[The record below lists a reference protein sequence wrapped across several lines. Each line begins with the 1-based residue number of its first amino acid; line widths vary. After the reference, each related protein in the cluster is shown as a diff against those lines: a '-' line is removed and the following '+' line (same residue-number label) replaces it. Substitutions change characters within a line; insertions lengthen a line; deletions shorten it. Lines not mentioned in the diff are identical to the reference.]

1 MEFYKRVLKLHHFRN
16 LGRKSPTEL
25 LLNSSFEKHGGLVI
39 LVGENNVGKSNVLEA
54 LTIFNDADIKLCSEE
69 DYFKNHKKDTLLSL
83 EEETILDRKITGFS
97 CVDLKI
103 QTKEVNKGL
112 KELSKTLIS
121 YPFEKHVEALG
132 EQCNNSV
139 YIPTNNNDYSKI
151 CTLVSNFINLI
162 TSYNSLGLFLHF
174 YKEKLKLS
182 EFVTEYANATNNLF
196 FKELIKHVSG
206 NSEWIKNFCQCI
218 KEIIKHNTPD
228 KKYNT
233 DEFFVMRQHKQNQ
246 LAKIYS
252 CFKKLSEGEI
262 KPKDVEYILKKLE
275 ELDKIFKTTD
285 FTKFTP
291 KTEAL
296 LNEQSQEK
304 LSEFVK
310 EMIEKID
317 EKYPINENF
326 KQQFRTFRLNIGNL
340 KKEIKNSLKNLDK
353 IGEDFERKK
362 ERLIREIEND
372 CKNQKVLKFNYDV
385 LLDNIQQICKN
396 YIASHAVNDVS
407 KDIKSMM
414 CQLYLK
420 KIDLLVNS
428 EIEQYRYNDFL
439 ESARKFLWED
449 IKTLDEKSGVH
460 LFPKNIGEIKDK
472 FETNKEKFKQS
483 KNYSEFAEYCR
494 ECNPYTAFQNL
505 KNKVQFPLSGGLSYK
520 SYKLVPTM
528 KEYKEPKITDNDFK
542 AVLFTCIDYS
552 SLSEFDQWDWFFR
565 NSLFRKMDFHPNAI
579 WNFFGSILKDGQ
591 ALQIIM
597 FDKNNDLVIYDS
609 EKSFNIPKKYLQE
622 IDQELLKEIRQSK
635 HLFPIEV
642 KRKYNNNVCQFEFF
656 KKDTSHLLFKVNFTE
671 ILENLAEILEYNM
684 QLKIDSLITKEFNK
698 LLAIAEDS
706 SQNSY
711 QLKIHV
717 RHNNKFYDY
726 SKKSTAYEIKLEIH
740 DCRKSHDHNEP
751 IILSQQSTGFQWAF
765 NFMFGF
771 LYNVGSDFSFNK
783 NIIYVMDE
791 PATHLSVP
799 ARKEFRRFLKEYAH
813 KNHVTFVLA
822 THDPFLVDTDHLDEI
837 RIVEK
842 ETEGSVIKNHFNYP
856 LNNAGKDSDAL
867 DKIKRSLGVGQHVF
881 HNPQKHRIIFVEGIT
896 DYCYLSAFKLYFNER
911 EYKDN
916 PIPFTFLPISGLK
929 NNPNDMEETIKKL
942 CKLDNHPIVL
952 TDDDRKCVFNQK
964 ATSERFKK
972 ANEEMHDPIRILQ
985 LSKCDEN
992 FKQIEDCFSAN
1003 DRKKYA
1009 KNKQMELAMAF
1020 KTRLLYGEKDD
1031 VVSEETK
1038 KNFLKLFEWIK
1049 KECNNPTIK
1058 KEYIKFDY
1066 NTPRIIIERILMF
1079 KKMCLSLIAISGV
1092 CVGAKD
1098 LDFKLDYRATGGKLM
1113 GKMTDSSLLSIT
1125 SMNDEPVVIKN
1136 LIVNRGNSCEATKKV
1151 EPKLGD
1157 KFKKEKLFDH
1167 ELKYSQQIFYRLD
1180 CKPNQLLEVKII
1192 TDKGE
1197 YYHKFSK

>member
-25 LLNSSFEKHGGLVI
+25 LLNSSFENKHGGLVV

-69 DYFKNHKKDTLLSL
+69 DYFKDHEKGSLLSL
-83 EEETILDRKITGFS
+83 EEETILDHKITGFS

-103 QTKEVNKGL
+103 QTEEIGEGL

-132 EQCNNSV
+132 EQCSNSV
-139 YIPTNNNDYSKI
+139 YIPTNNNDYSNI
-151 CTLVSNFINLI
+151 CTLVSDFINLI

-182 EFVTEYANATNNLF
+182 ELVTEYANATNNLL

-218 KEIIKHNTPD
+218 KEIIKRNTPD

-233 DEFFVMRQHKQNQ
+233 DEFFVMGQHKQNQ

-252 CFKKLSEGEI
+252 YFKKLSEGEI
-262 KPKDVEYILKKLE
+262 KPQNEDILKKLKS
-275 ELDKIFKTTD
+275 LDEIFKITD

-291 KTEAL
+291 ETE
-296 LNEQSQEK
+296 
-304 LSEFVK
+304 VK
-310 EMIEKID
+310 DIIKEID

-340 KKEIKNSLKNLDK
+340 KKKIKNSLKYLEK
-353 IGEDFERKK
+353 TREDFERKK

-372 CKNQKVLKFNYDV
+372 CKNQKVLKFNYNV

-396 YIASHAVNDVS
+396 YIASHAVNDAS
-407 KDIKSMM
+407 KDMKSMM
-414 CQLYLK
+414 CQFYLK

-505 KNKVQFPLSGGLSYK
+505 RNKVQFPLSGGLSYK

-528 KEYKEPKITDNDFK
+528 KEYKEPKITDNDLK
-542 AVLFTCIDYS
+542 TALFTCIDYS
-552 SLSEFDQWDWFFR
+552 SPSEFDQWDWFFR
-565 NSLFRKMDFHPNAI
+565 NSLFRKMDFHPKAI

-597 FDKNNDLVIYDS
+597 FDKNNDLVIYNS

-622 IDQELLKEIRQSK
+622 IDQESLKEIRQSE
-635 HLFPIEV
+635 FPFNIEA
-642 KRKYNNNVCQFEFF
+642 KGECDNNVCQLEFF
-656 KKDTSHLLFKVNFTE
+656 NNKSSLLFKVNFTE

-684 QLKIDSLITKEFNK
+684 QLKIDSSITKEFNR

-706 SQNSY
+706 PQDSY

-717 RHNNKFYDY
+717 RHNNKLSEEKEY
-726 SKKSTAYEIKLEIH
+726 TAYEIKLEIH
-740 DCRKSHDHNEP
+740 DCRKSDNQNKP

-771 LYNVGSDFSFNK
+771 LYNVGSNFSFNK

-799 ARKEFRRFLKEYAH
+799 ARKEFRKFLKEYAH

-842 ETEGSVIKNHFNYP
+842 ETEDSVIKNHFNYP
-856 LNNAGKDSDAL
+856 LNNASKDSDAL

-881 HNPQKHRIIFVEGIT
+881 HNPQKHRIIFIEGIT
-896 DYCYLSAFKLYFNER
+896 DYCYLSAFKLYFNKHNPQF
-911 EYKDN
+911 KDN

-929 NNPNDMEETIKKL
+929 NNPNEMKETIQKL
-942 CKLDNHPIVL
+942 CELDNNPIVL
-952 TDDDRKCVFNQK
+952 TDDDRKCDSDQN

-972 ANEEMHDPIRILQ
+972 ANEDLGNPITILQ
-985 LSKCDEN
+985 LSDCDRH
-992 FKQIEDCFSAN
+992 FKQIEDCFSTN

-1031 VVSEETK
+1031 VMSEETK

-1079 KKMCLSLIAISGV
+1079 KKMCLSLLMISGV

>member
-1 MEFYKRVLKLHHFRN
+1 MK
-16 LGRKSPTEL
+16 
-25 LLNSSFEKHGGLVI
+25 
-39 LVGENNVGKSNVLEA
+39 
-54 LTIFNDADIKLCSEE
+54 DI
-69 DYFKNHKKDTLLSL
+69 
-83 EEETILDRKITGFS
+83 
-97 CVDLKI
+97 
-103 QTKEVNKGL
+103 
-112 KELSKTLIS
+112 
-121 YPFEKHVEALG
+121 
-132 EQCNNSV
+132 
-139 YIPTNNNDYSKI
+139 
-151 CTLVSNFINLI
+151 
-162 TSYNSLGLFLHF
+162 
-174 YKEKLKLS
+174 
-182 EFVTEYANATNNLF
+182 
-196 FKELIKHVSG
+196 
-206 NSEWIKNFCQCI
+206 I
-218 KEIIKHNTPD
+218 KE
-228 KKYNT
+228 
-233 DEFFVMRQHKQNQ
+233 
-246 LAKIYS
+246 
-252 CFKKLSEGEI
+252 
-262 KPKDVEYILKKLE
+262 
-275 ELDKIFKTTD
+275 
-285 FTKFTP
+285 
-291 KTEAL
+291 
-296 LNEQSQEK
+296 
-304 LSEFVK
+304 
-310 EMIEKID
+310 ID

-340 KKEIKNSLKNLDK
+340 KKKIKNSLKYLEK
-353 IGEDFERKK
+353 TREDFERKK

-428 EIEQYRYNDFL
+428 EIEQYRYSDFL

-472 FETNKEKFKQS
+472 FEANKEKVKQS
-483 KNYSEFAEYCR
+483 KNYFEFAEYCR

-505 KNKVQFPLSGGLSYK
+505 RNKVQFPLSGGLSYK

-528 KEYKEPKITDNDFK
+528 KEYKEPKITDNGLK
-542 AVLFTCIDYS
+542 TALFTLFDYS
-552 SLSEFDQWDWFFR
+552 SPSEFDQWDWFFR
-565 NSLFRKMDFHPNAI
+565 NSLFRKMDFHPNTI
-579 WNFFGSILKDGQ
+579 WKTFGNILNYKNFDQKNLKHEQ

-622 IDQELLKEIRQSK
+622 IDQESLKEIRQSE
-635 HLFPIEV
+635 FPFNIEV

-684 QLKIDSLITKEFNK
+684 QLKIDSLIAKEFNR

-706 SQNSY
+706 SQDSY

-771 LYNVGSDFSFNK
+771 LYYVGSHFSLNE

-856 LNNAGKDSDAL
+856 LNNASKDFDAL

-911 EYKDN
+911 EFKDN

-942 CKLDNHPIVL
+942 CELDNNPIVL
-952 TDDDRKCVFNQK
+952 TDDDRKDGSDPQRAK
-964 ATSERFKK
+964 SEQFKN
-972 ANEEMHDPIRILQ
+972 ANEEMHDPITILQ
-985 LSKCDEN
+985 LSDCDRH

-1009 KNKQMELAMAF
+1009 KNKHMELAMAF
-1020 KTRLLYGEKDD
+1020 KTRLLYGGEDD

-1038 KNFLKLFEWIK
+1038 KNFLKLFERIK

-1066 NTPRIIIERILMF
+1066 NTPQML
-1079 KKMCLSLIAISGV
+1079 
-1092 CVGAKD
+1092 
-1098 LDFKLDYRATGGKLM
+1098 
-1113 GKMTDSSLLSIT
+1113 
-1125 SMNDEPVVIKN
+1125 
-1136 LIVNRGNSCEATKKV
+1136 
-1151 EPKLGD
+1151 
-1157 KFKKEKLFDH
+1157 
-1167 ELKYSQQIFYRLD
+1167 
-1180 CKPNQLLEVKII
+1180 
-1192 TDKGE
+1192 
-1197 YYHKFSK
+1197 

>member
-1 MEFYKRVLKLHHFRN
+1 MKFYKRVLKLHHFRN

-25 LLNSSFEKHGGLVI
+25 LLSFEKHGGLVV

-54 LTIFNDADIKLCSEE
+54 LKIFNDADIKLCGEE
-69 DYFKNHKKDTLLSL
+69 NYFKDHEKDSLLSL
-83 EEETILDRKITGFS
+83 EEEAILDHKITGFS

-103 QTKEVNKGL
+103 QSKEVNKGL
-112 KELSKTLIS
+112 KKLSKTLIS

-132 EQCNNSV
+132 EQCSNSV
-139 YIPTNNNDYSKI
+139 YIPTNNNDYSNI
-151 CTLVSNFINLI
+151 CTFVSDFINLI

-182 EFVTEYANATNNLF
+182 ELVTEYANATNNLL

-206 NSEWIKNFCQCI
+206 NSEGIKNFCQCI
-218 KEIIKHNTPD
+218 KEIIKCNTPN
-228 KKYNT
+228 KRYNT
-233 DEFFVMRQHKQNQ
+233 DEFFVMGQHKQNQ
-246 LAKIYS
+246 LEKIYS
-252 CFKKLSEGEI
+252 HFKKLSEKEI

-275 ELDKIFKTTD
+275 ALDEIFKTTD

-291 KTEAL
+291 ETE
-296 LNEQSQEK
+296 
-304 LSEFVK
+304 VK
-310 EMIEKID
+310 DIIKEIEVKDIIKEID

-340 KKEIKNSLKNLDK
+340 KKKIKNSLKDLEK
-353 IGEDFERKK
+353 TREDFERKK
-362 ERLIREIEND
+362 ERLIREIENY
-372 CKNQKVLKFNYDV
+372 CKNQKTLEFNDDV

-396 YIASHAVNDVS
+396 YIASHAVNDASEDV
-407 KDIKSMM
+407 KYMM
-414 CQLYLK
+414 CQFYLEK
-420 KIDLLVNS
+420 MELLSNSKIRRYQYDNLLK
-428 EIEQYRYNDFL
+428 
-439 ESARKFLWED
+439 SARISLWED
-449 IKTLDEKSGVH
+449 IKILDNESGAR
-460 LFPKNIGEIKDK
+460 LFPKIDEIKQK
-472 FETNKEKFKQS
+472 FEANKEKFKQS

-505 KNKVQFPLSGGLSYK
+505 RNKVQFPLSGGLSYK

-528 KEYKEPKITDNDFK
+528 KEYKEPKITDNDLK
-542 AVLFTCIDYS
+542 TALFTCIDYS
-552 SLSEFDQWDWFFR
+552 SPSEFDQWDWFFR

-609 EKSFNIPKKYLQE
+609 EKSFNIPEKYLQE

-684 QLKIDSLITKEFNK
+684 QLKIDSLITKEFNR

-706 SQNSY
+706 PQDSY

-717 RHNNKFYDY
+717 RHNNKLSEEKEY
-726 SKKSTAYEIKLEIH
+726 TAYEIKLEIH
-740 DCRKSHDHNEP
+740 DCRKSDNQNEP

-771 LYNVGSDFSFNK
+771 LYNWGSYFSLNK
-783 NIIYVMDE
+783 NIIYIMDE

-799 ARKEFRRFLKEYAH
+799 ARKEFRKFLKEYAH

-842 ETEGSVIKNHFNYP
+842 ETEDSVIKNHFNYP

-896 DYCYLSAFKLYFNER
+896 DYCYLSTFKLYFNER

-929 NNPNDMEETIKKL
+929 NDSNDMKETIKKL
-942 CKLDNHPIVL
+942 CELDNSPIVL
-952 TDDDRKCVFNQK
+952 IDDDRKDDSDTQK
-964 ATSERFKK
+964 ATSERFKE
-972 ANEEMHDPIRILQ
+972 ANEEMHDPITILQ
-985 LSKCDEN
+985 LSDCDKN
-992 FKQIEDCFSAN
+992 FKQIEDGFSAN
-1003 DRKKYA
+1003 DRNKYA
-1009 KNKQMELAMAF
+1009 KNKRMELAMAF
-1020 KTRLLYGEKDD
+1020 KTRLLYGGEDAIEKQ
-1031 VVSEETK
+1031 TK
-1038 KNFLKLFEWIK
+1038 RNFLKLFKWI
-1049 KECNNPTIK
+1049 
-1058 KEYIKFDY
+1058 
-1066 NTPRIIIERILMF
+1066 
-1079 KKMCLSLIAISGV
+1079 AW
-1092 CVGAKD
+1092 
-1098 LDFKLDYRATGGKLM
+1098 ATNL
-1113 GKMTDSSLLSIT
+1113 
-1125 SMNDEPVVIKN
+1125 IKN
-1136 LIVNRGNSCEATKKV
+1136 
-1151 EPKLGD
+1151 
-1157 KFKKEKLFDH
+1157 
-1167 ELKYSQQIFYRLD
+1167 
-1180 CKPNQLLEVKII
+1180 
-1192 TDKGE
+1192 
-1197 YYHKFSK
+1197 

>member
-16 LGRKSPTEL
+16 LGKNSPAEL

-54 LTIFNDADIKLCSEE
+54 LKIFNDADIKLCSEE
-69 DYFKNHKKDTLLSL
+69 DYFKPHEKDSLLSL
-83 EEETILDRKITGFS
+83 EEETILDHKITGFS

-103 QTKEVNKGL
+103 QTKGVSEGL
-112 KELSKTLIS
+112 KELSKILIS

-132 EQCNNSV
+132 EQCSNSV
-139 YIPTNNNDYSKI
+139 YIPTNNNDYSNI
-151 CTLVSNFINLI
+151 CTFVNNFINLI
-162 TSYNSLGLFLHF
+162 ASYNLLESFLDF

-182 EFVTEYANATNNLF
+182 ELVTEYANATNNLF

-233 DEFFVMRQHKQNQ
+233 DEFFVMGQHKQNQ

-252 CFKKLSEGEI
+252 YFKKLSEGEI
-262 KPKDVEYILKKLE
+262 KPQNEDILKKLKS
-275 ELDKIFKTTD
+275 LDEIFKTTD

-291 KTEAL
+291 ETE
-296 LNEQSQEK
+296 
-304 LSEFVK
+304 VK
-310 EMIEKID
+310 DIIKEID

-340 KKEIKNSLKNLDK
+340 KKKIKNSLKYLEK
-353 IGEDFERKK
+353 TREDFERKK

-472 FETNKEKFKQS
+472 FEANKEKVKQS
-483 KNYSEFAEYCR
+483 KNYFEFAEYCR

-565 NSLFRKMDFHPNAI
+565 NSLFRKMDFHPNTI

-591 ALQIIM
+591 ALQIM
-597 FDKNNDLVIYDS
+597 FDKNNDLEIYS
-609 EKSFNIPKKYLQE
+609 IYNKLFVIPKKYLQE
-622 IDQELLKEIRQSK
+622 IDQESLKEIRQSE
-635 HLFPIEV
+635 FPFNIEA
-642 KRKYNNNVCQFEFF
+642 KGECDNNVCQLEFF
-656 KKDTSHLLFKVNFTE
+656 NDKSSLLFKVNFTE

-706 SQNSY
+706 SQDSY
-711 QLKIHV
+711 QLKIRV

-726 SKKSTAYEIKLEIH
+726 SKEYTAYEIKLEIH

-799 ARKEFRRFLKEYAH
+799 ARKKFRRFLKEYAH

-856 LNNAGKDSDAL
+856 LNNASKNSDAL
-867 DKIKRSLGVGQHVF
+867 YQIKRSLGVDQHVF

-911 EYKDN
+911 DFKDN

-929 NNPNDMEETIKKL
+929 NNPNDMEETIQKF
-942 CKLDNHPIVL
+942 CELDNHPIVL
-952 TDDDRKCVFNQK
+952 TDDDRKCDFDQN
-964 ATSERFKK
+964 ATSERFKR
-972 ANEEMHDPIRILQ
+972 ANKYLGNPITILQ

-1003 DRKKYA
+1003 DGNKYA
-1009 KNKQMELAMAF
+1009 KNKRMELAMAF
-1020 KTRLLYGEKDD
+1020 KTMLLYGGKDAVEKQ
-1031 VVSEETK
+1031 TK
-1038 KNFLKLFEWIK
+1038 RNFLKLFKWI
-1049 KECNNPTIK
+1049 
-1058 KEYIKFDY
+1058 
-1066 NTPRIIIERILMF
+1066 
-1079 KKMCLSLIAISGV
+1079 AW
-1092 CVGAKD
+1092 
-1098 LDFKLDYRATGGKLM
+1098 ATNL
-1113 GKMTDSSLLSIT
+1113 
-1125 SMNDEPVVIKN
+1125 IKN
-1136 LIVNRGNSCEATKKV
+1136 
-1151 EPKLGD
+1151 
-1157 KFKKEKLFDH
+1157 
-1167 ELKYSQQIFYRLD
+1167 
-1180 CKPNQLLEVKII
+1180 
-1192 TDKGE
+1192 
-1197 YYHKFSK
+1197 

>member
-1 MEFYKRVLKLHHFRN
+1 MKFYKRVLKLHHFRN
-16 LGRKSPTEL
+16 LGRKSPTKL

-54 LTIFNDADIKLCSEE
+54 LKIFNDADVKLCSEN
-69 DYFKNHKKDTLLSL
+69 DCFKAHEKDSLLSL
-83 EEETILDRKITGFS
+83 EEEAILDHKITGFS
-97 CVDLKI
+97 CVDLRI
-103 QTKEVNKGL
+103 QSKEISCNL

-121 YPFEKHVEALG
+121 YPFEKHVEALS
-132 EQCNNSV
+132 EQCSNSV
-139 YIPTNNNDYSKI
+139 YIPTNNNDYSNI
-151 CTLVSNFINLI
+151 CTLVSDFINLI
-162 TSYNSLGLFLHF
+162 IFYNTLKPFLDF

-182 EFVTEYANATNNLF
+182 ELLTEYANATNNLF

-206 NSEWIKNFCQCI
+206 NSEGIKNFCQCI
-218 KEIIKHNTPD
+218 KEIIKRNTPD

-233 DEFFVMRQHKQNQ
+233 DEFFVMGQHKQNQ

-252 CFKKLSEGEI
+252 YFKKLIEGEI
-262 KPKDVEYILKKLE
+262 KPQNEDILKKLKS
-275 ELDKIFKTTD
+275 LDEVFKTTD

-291 KTEAL
+291 ETE
-296 LNEQSQEK
+296 
-304 LSEFVK
+304 VK
-310 EMIEKID
+310 DIIKEID

-326 KQQFRTFRLNIGNL
+326 KQQFRTFRSNIISL
-340 KKEIKNSLKNLDK
+340 KKKIKNSLKYLEK
-353 IGEDFERKK
+353 TREDFERKK

-396 YIASHAVNDVS
+396 YIASHAVNDAS
-407 KDIKSMM
+407 KDMKSMM

-472 FETNKEKFKQS
+472 FEANKEKVKQS
-483 KNYSEFAEYCR
+483 KNYFEFAEYCR

-505 KNKVQFPLSGGLSYK
+505 RNKVQFPLSGGLSYK

-552 SLSEFDQWDWFFR
+552 SPSEFDQWDWFFR
-565 NSLFRKMDFHPNAI
+565 NSLFRKMGFHPNAI

-622 IDQELLKEIRQSK
+622 INQELLKEIRQSK

-656 KKDTSHLLFKVNFTE
+656 KKDTSSLLFKVNFTE

-684 QLKIDSLITKEFNK
+684 QLKIDSLIAKEFNR

-706 SQNSY
+706 PQDSY

-717 RHNNKFYDY
+717 RHNNELSEEKEY
-726 SKKSTAYEIKLEIH
+726 KAYEIKLEVY
-740 DCRKSHDHNEP
+740 DCRKSHDQNEP

-771 LYNVGSDFSFNK
+771 LYNVGSNFSFNK

-791 PATHLSVP
+791 PATPLSVP
-799 ARKEFRRFLKEYAH
+799 ARKEFRKFLKEYAH

-842 ETEGSVIKNHFNYP
+842 ETYGSVIKNHFNYP
-856 LNNAGKDSDAL
+856 LNNASKDSDAL

-896 DYCYLSAFKLYFNER
+896 DYCYLSAFKLYLCYK

-929 NNPNDMEETIKKL
+929 NNPNDMKETIKKL
-942 CKLDNHPIVL
+942 CELDNHPIVL
-952 TDDDRKCVFNQK
+952 TDDDRKCDSDQNAK
-964 ATSERFKK
+964 SEQFKN
-972 ANEEMHDPIRILQ
+972 ANEEMHDPITILQ
-985 LSKCDEN
+985 LSDCDRH

-1009 KNKQMELAMAF
+1009 KNKRMELAMAF

-1031 VVSEETK
+1031 VMSEETK
-1038 KNFLKLFEWIK
+1038 ENFKKLFEWIK

-1066 NTPRIIIERILMF
+1066 NTPQIL
-1079 KKMCLSLIAISGV
+1079 
-1092 CVGAKD
+1092 
-1098 LDFKLDYRATGGKLM
+1098 
-1113 GKMTDSSLLSIT
+1113 
-1125 SMNDEPVVIKN
+1125 
-1136 LIVNRGNSCEATKKV
+1136 
-1151 EPKLGD
+1151 
-1157 KFKKEKLFDH
+1157 
-1167 ELKYSQQIFYRLD
+1167 
-1180 CKPNQLLEVKII
+1180 
-1192 TDKGE
+1192 
-1197 YYHKFSK
+1197 

>member
-1 MEFYKRVLKLHHFRN
+1 MEFYKRVLKLHQFRN

-25 LLNSSFEKHGGLVI
+25 LLNSSFDEKHGGLVV

-54 LTIFNDADIKLCSEE
+54 LIIFNDADVKLCSEE

-83 EEETILDRKITGFS
+83 EEEAILDHKITDFS
-97 CVDLKI
+97 CLDLKI
-103 QTKEVNKGL
+103 QSKEVNKGL

-121 YPFEKHVEALG
+121 YPFEKHVEALV
-132 EQCNNSV
+132 EQCSNSV
-139 YIPTNNNDYSKI
+139 YIPTNNNDYSNI

-182 EFVTEYANATNNLF
+182 ELVTEYANATNNLF
-196 FKELIKHVSG
+196 FKELIKYVSG
-206 NSEWIKNFCQCI
+206 NSEGIKNFCQCV
-218 KEIIKHNTPD
+218 KEIKKCNTPD
-228 KKYNT
+228 KKYNS
-233 DEFFVMRQHKQNQ
+233 DDFFVMGKHKQNQ
-246 LAKIYS
+246 LSKIYS
-252 CFKKLSEGEI
+252 YFKKLSEGKI
-262 KPKDVEYILKKLE
+262 KPQNEYILKKLKS
-275 ELDKIFKTTD
+275 LDEIFKTTD
-285 FTKFTP
+285 SNTKFTP

-317 EKYPINENF
+317 EKYPINEKF

-340 KKEIKNSLKNLDK
+340 KKKIKNSLKYLEK
-353 IGEDFERKK
+353 TREDFERKK
-362 ERLIREIEND
+362 ESWIKEIEND
-372 CKNQKVLKFNYDV
+372 CKNQKTLEFDYDV
-385 LLDNIQQICKN
+385 LLDNIQQICKK
-396 YIASHAVNDVS
+396 YIASHVVNDMS

-414 CQLYLK
+414 CQFYLK
-420 KIDLLVNS
+420 QIDLLVNS
-428 EIEQYRYNDFL
+428 EIVRYRYSNLF

-472 FETNKEKFKQS
+472 FEANKEKVKQS
-483 KNYSEFAEYCR
+483 KNYFEFAEYCR

-505 KNKVQFPLSGGLSYK
+505 RNKVQFPLSGGLSYK

-528 KEYKEPKITDNDFK
+528 KEYKEPKITDNDLK
-542 AVLFTCIDYS
+542 TALFTCIDYS
-552 SLSEFDQWDWFFR
+552 SLSEFNQSDWFFR
-565 NSLFRKMDFHPNAI
+565 NSLFRKMGFHPNAI

-597 FDKNNDLVIYDS
+597 FDKNNDLVIYDF

-622 IDQELLKEIRQSK
+622 IDQESLKEIRQSE
-635 HLFPIEV
+635 FPFNIEA
-642 KRKYNNNVCQFEFF
+642 KGECDNNVCQFEFF

-671 ILENLAEILEYNM
+671 ILENIAEILEYNM
-684 QLKIDSLITKEFNK
+684 QLKIDSLIAKEFNK

-706 SQNSY
+706 PQDSY

-726 SKKSTAYEIKLEIH
+726 SKEYTAYEIKLEVY
-740 DCRKSHDHNEP
+740 DCRKSHDQNEP

-771 LYNVGSDFSFNK
+771 LYNVGSHFSLNK

-799 ARKEFRRFLKEYAH
+799 ARKEFRKFLKEYAH

-842 ETEGSVIKNHFNYP
+842 ETEGSAIKNHFNYP

-867 DKIKRSLGVGQHVF
+867 YQIKRSLGVDQHVF

-929 NNPNDMEETIKKL
+929 NNPNKMKETIQKL
-942 CKLDNHPIVL
+942 CELDNNPIVL
-952 TDDDRKCVFNQK
+952 TDDDRKYDSDQQ

-972 ANEEMHDPIRILQ
+972 ANEDLGNPITILQ
-985 LSKCDEN
+985 LSDCDRH

-1003 DRKKYA
+1003 DRNKYA
-1009 KNKQMELAMAF
+1009 KNKRMELAMAF
-1020 KTRLLYGEKDD
+1020 KTRLLYGGKDAIEKQ
-1031 VVSEETK
+1031 TK
-1038 KNFLKLFEWIK
+1038 RNFLKLFKWI
-1049 KECNNPTIK
+1049 
-1058 KEYIKFDY
+1058 
-1066 NTPRIIIERILMF
+1066 
-1079 KKMCLSLIAISGV
+1079 AW
-1092 CVGAKD
+1092 
-1098 LDFKLDYRATGGKLM
+1098 ATNL
-1113 GKMTDSSLLSIT
+1113 
-1125 SMNDEPVVIKN
+1125 IKN
-1136 LIVNRGNSCEATKKV
+1136 
-1151 EPKLGD
+1151 
-1157 KFKKEKLFDH
+1157 
-1167 ELKYSQQIFYRLD
+1167 
-1180 CKPNQLLEVKII
+1180 
-1192 TDKGE
+1192 
-1197 YYHKFSK
+1197 

>member
-1 MEFYKRVLKLHHFRN
+1 MEFYKRVLKLHQFRN
-16 LGRKSPTEL
+16 LGKNLPTEL
-25 LLNSSFEKHGGLVI
+25 LLNSSFEKHGELVI

-54 LTIFNDADIKLCSEE
+54 LKIFNDADVKLCSENDCFKAHESE
-69 DYFKNHKKDTLLSL
+69 DTVLNL
-83 EEETILDRKITGFS
+83 EEETILDHKITGFS

-103 QTKEVNKGL
+103 QTKEVSEGL
-112 KELSKTLIS
+112 KELSKILIS
-121 YPFEKHVEALG
+121 YPFEKHVEALS
-132 EQCNNSV
+132 EQCSNSV
-139 YIPTNNNDYSKI
+139 YIPTNNNDYSNI

-174 YKEKLKLS
+174 YKEKLKLGA
-182 EFVTEYANATNNLF
+182 FTTRQADNLL

-218 KEIIKHNTPD
+218 KEIIKCNTPD

-233 DEFFVMRQHKQNQ
+233 DEFFVMGQHKQNQ

-252 CFKKLSEGEI
+252 YFKKLSEGEI
-262 KPKDVEYILKKLE
+262 KPQNEDILKKLKS
-275 ELDKIFKTTD
+275 LDEIFKTTD

-291 KTEAL
+291 ETE
-296 LNEQSQEK
+296 
-304 LSEFVK
+304 VK
-310 EMIEKID
+310 DIIKEID

-340 KKEIKNSLKNLDK
+340 KKKIKNSLKYLEK
-353 IGEDFERKK
+353 TREDFERKK

-407 KDIKSMM
+407 KDIKPMM

-483 KNYSEFAEYCR
+483 KNYFEFAEYCR

-505 KNKVQFPLSGGLSYK
+505 RNKVQFPLSGGLSYK
-520 SYKLVPTM
+520 SYKLVPIM
-528 KEYKEPKITDNDFK
+528 KKYKEPKITDNDFK

-552 SLSEFDQWDWFFR
+552 SPSEFDQWDWFFR

-609 EKSFNIPKKYLQE
+609 EKSFNIPEKYLQE
-622 IDQELLKEIRQSK
+622 IDQESLKEIRQSK

-684 QLKIDSLITKEFNK
+684 QLKIDSLITKEFNR

-706 SQNSY
+706 PQDSY

-717 RHNNKFYDY
+717 RHNNKLSEEKEY
-726 SKKSTAYEIKLEIH
+726 TAYEIKLEVY

-896 DYCYLSAFKLYFNER
+896 DYCYLSAFKLYLYYK

-929 NNPNDMEETIKKL
+929 NNPNDMKETIKKL
-942 CKLDNHPIVL
+942 CELDNHPIVL
-952 TDDDRKCVFNQK
+952 TDDDRKCDSDQK
-964 ATSERFKK
+964 AKSEEFKK
-972 ANEEMHDPIRILQ
+972 ANEEMHDPITILQ
-985 LSKCDEN
+985 LSDCDRH

-1020 KTRLLYGEKDD
+1020 KTRLLYGGKDD
-1031 VVSEETK
+1031 VMSEETK
-1038 KNFLKLFEWIK
+1038 ENFKKLFEWIK

-1066 NTPRIIIERILMF
+1066 NTPQIL
-1079 KKMCLSLIAISGV
+1079 
-1092 CVGAKD
+1092 
-1098 LDFKLDYRATGGKLM
+1098 
-1113 GKMTDSSLLSIT
+1113 
-1125 SMNDEPVVIKN
+1125 
-1136 LIVNRGNSCEATKKV
+1136 
-1151 EPKLGD
+1151 
-1157 KFKKEKLFDH
+1157 
-1167 ELKYSQQIFYRLD
+1167 
-1180 CKPNQLLEVKII
+1180 
-1192 TDKGE
+1192 
-1197 YYHKFSK
+1197 